1 MRIVRCGTDICQ
13 VGLFD
18 VLMFVGEIGLD
29 LRLNFTVWVCGD
41 FSLRLIGL
49 VIIFAGQKSRQGL
62 YLVVTCY
69 PRAAFRL
76 RSMTG
81 PGLMYCRPFRAQ
93 SCHHFCGAKMPPRP
107 LSCGD
112 VLSQGCISA
121 PLNDRPWADV
131 LSPTSVARPLRVPAC
146 CTYGRAGRR
155 SVRRFQGSIVRCAA
169 CGIRGRRA
177 VRFGIGGSGV

>member
-13 VGLFD
+13 FGLFD

-81 PGLMYCRPFRAQ
+81 PGLMYCRPLRLPARCAF
-93 SCHHFCGAKMPPRP
+93 PP
-107 LSCGD
+107 
-112 VLSQGCISA
+112 
-121 PLNDRPWADV
+121 
-131 LSPTSVARPLRVPAC
+131 VAH
-146 CTYGRAGRR
+146 TGGRAGAQCGAFRAR
-155 SVRRFQGSIVRCAA
+155 LLDARLVGFAVEGLCVLALVGRGCRWAWWQMGLVA
-169 CGIRGRRA
+169 CFLIL
-177 VRFGIGGSGV
+177 GGA